1 MLNLRIVYKYLVCYT
16 LLYQIE
22 QQYDWRSDWMNI
34 TLNSPQAIESLREK
48 TATDERE
55 NRLLEAFRQ
64 ADERKKEI
72 ILRFA
77 QQLIK

>member
-1 MLNLRIVYKYLVCYT
+1 
-16 LLYQIE
+16 
-22 QQYDWRSDWMNI
+22 MNI